1 MRLSQTEMIL
11 VGLLIVYLAFFSNPP
26 PSFVTSVLNNPVGKV
41 LALLGVVY
49 VTVYQSLIVG
59 VFGALAFMMSVSSM
73 TEYMDSPPKKPEE
86 KKQPSSNMNSMAE
99 TKDIIKSMMKKGDKL
114 PTAQGKSVTAPP
126 PAKEKPKPHMDT
138 ALEKRKGI
146 SENFASF

>member
-1 MRLSQTEMIL
+1 MIL

-41 LALLGVVY
+41 VALLGVVY

-59 VFGALAFMMSVSSM
+59 VFSALAFMMSVPSM
-73 TEYMDSPPKKPEE
+73 TEYMENAPKKPEE
-86 KKQPSSNMNSMAE
+86 KKQPSSTMNSMAE
-99 TKDIIKSMMKKGDKL
+99 AKDIIKSMMKKGDKL

-126 PAKEKPKPHMDT
+126 PAQHKPKPAT
-138 ALEKRKGI
+138 PTPPKGKAGIEK
-146 SENFASF
+146 FASF